1 MTPNANDPDESILV
15 HALIDGELDPANAVA
30 VERRITADPALAAE
44 RERIETLRRVLA
56 ERLPREPL
64 PPHVRM
70 RVERAV
76 GIARE
81 RPTWTALA
89 ASVVLAIAL
98 ASGSTWYATRP
109 APGDTIAEAVVG
121 SHLRALLAPQP
132 FDVAS
137 SDRHTVKPWFN
148 GRIQQAPRV
157 VDLAAEGYPLAGGRV
172 DVIGGTPVPTLVYR
186 HRQHVISLS
195 AVPAAARDAATPR
208 AIKGYNLVEWSD
220 NGIAYWAVSD
230 LGAGDLDAFARAFRN
245 ATPE

>member
-1 MTPNANDPDESILV
+1 MTANVNDPDESILV
-15 HALIDGELDPANAVA
+15 HALIDGELDPANAA
-30 VERRITADPALAAE
+30 AIQRQIAADPALAAE
-44 RERIETLRRVLA
+44 RERIETLRRILA

-70 RVERAV
+70 RVARAV
-76 GIARE
+76 GVSHP
-81 RPTWTALA
+81 RPSWAGLA

-98 ASGSTWYATRP
+98 ASGSTWYVMRT
-109 APGDTIAEAVVG
+109 G
-121 SHLRALLAPQP
+121 SDAIVADEIVSGHLRALLAPQP

-148 GRIQQAPRV
+148 GRIPQAPRV

-172 DVIGGTPVPTLVYR
+172 DVIGGAPIPTLVYR

-195 AVPAAARDAATPR
+195 AVPAAARNAAPH

-230 LGAGDLDAFARAFRN
+230 LGAADLDAFARAFRN
-245 ATPE
+245 AAPD

>member
-1 MTPNANDPDESILV
+1 MISNVDDPDEGILV
-15 HALIDGELDPANAVA
+15 HALIDGELDPANAA
-30 VERRITADPALAAE
+30 AAERRIAADPALAAE
-44 RERIETLRRVLA
+44 RERVETLRRVLA

-64 PPHVRM
+64 PPQVRM
-70 RVERAV
+70 RVARAV
-76 GIARE
+76 GISRE
-81 RPTWTALA
+81 RPSWAALA

-98 ASGSTWYATRP
+98 ASGSTWYITRL
-109 APGDTIAEAVVG
+109 GSDTIVAEEVVS

-137 SDRHTVKPWFN
+137 SDRHAVKPWFN

-172 DVIGGTPVPTLVYR
+172 DVIGGAPVPTLVYR

-195 AVPAAARDAATPR
+195 AVPAPARDATPR
-208 AIKGYNLVEWSD
+208 AIKGYNLVEWND

-230 LGAGDLDAFARAFRN
+230 LGASDLDAFARAFRN
-245 ATPE
+245 AAPD